1 VLPYGKPPVNVGK
14 GGLEARMTLVPVAKD
29 APDSGFWIPS
39 FAELEMI
46 LREEGVNAPLDRT
59 EVQAGIDKVKE
70 GLRAE
75 VVAARGRAP
84 EPGKDGWVEFLVDL
98 SGPIPPA
105 QADGGNV
112 DLKSS
117 SLIRG
122 VKSGQPLAL
131 VHPPRVGRAGLD
143 VFGKILPSQP
153 GRKAEPKI
161 GANVARASHDP
172 NLLVSGTDGHV
183 RLREGRLEVEECFLV
198 PSDVDYASGNIN
210 FAKSV
215 LVQGDVKSGFTVEA
229 GGDIEVQGM
238 VEDCRLVAQGG
249 IFIRGGFTGSGKG
262 RLDAKGE
269 VALAHLRNQEVRS
282 GSDVNIARE
291 AVNSRIQCRGR
302 VRVDGLLAGGK
313 TQALH
318 GILCQVAGT
327 ETGTPTLLEAGF
339 DFTVAEEMA
348 GIRAELADMGKYA
361 KKLQE
366 GLKHLHDLERLNRG
380 LEKWS
385 VELIF
390 EMERMKSKV
399 DAKITALRGRFSE
412 LEAMAGATH
421 DATITVR
428 RKAYPGTVIKIGDDV
443 MRVEE
448 ALDGPKTFR
457 NKEGIIEMHS
467 DGGPAR

>member
-1 VLPYGKPPVNVGK
+1 
-14 GGLEARMTLVPVAKD
+14 MTLVPVAKD
-29 APDSGFWIPS
+29 APDTGFWIPS
-39 FAELEMI
+39 LAELEVV
-46 LREEGVNAPLDRT
+46 LREEGVNAPLEHA
-59 EVQAGIDKVKE
+59 EVQAGIERVKE

-84 EPGKDGWVEFLVDL
+84 EPGQDGWVEYLVDL

-105 QADGGNV
+105 QADGGQV
-112 DLKSS
+112 DLKST
-117 SLIRG
+117 SLIRN
-122 VKSGQPLAL
+122 VKGGQPLAL

-153 GRKAEPKI
+153 GRNAEPKL
-161 GANVARASHDP
+161 GANVVRAPQDP
-172 NLLVSGTDGHV
+172 NLLLSGTDGHV

-198 PSDVDYASGNIN
+198 PGDVDYASGNIT

-215 LVQGDVKSGFTVEA
+215 LIQGDVKSGFAVEA
-229 GGDIEVQGM
+229 GGDVEVQGM
-238 VEDCRLVAQGG
+238 VEDCLLRAQGG

-262 RLDAKGE
+262 QLDAKGE
-269 VALAHLRNQEVRS
+269 VSLAHLRNQAVRS
-282 GSDVNIARE
+282 GADVTIAKE
-291 AVNSRIQCRGR
+291 AVNSRIQSRGR
-302 VRVDGLLAGGK
+302 VRVDGLLAGGR
-313 TQALH
+313 TQARL

-327 ETGTPTLLEAGF
+327 ETGTPTLIEAGF

-348 GIRAELADMGKYA
+348 GIRRELADMGKYA
-361 KKLQE
+361 KRLQE

-390 EMERMKSKV
+390 EMERMRSKV
-399 DAKITALRGRFSE
+399 EARITALRSRFSE
-412 LEAMAGATH
+412 LEALAGGSP
-421 DATITVR
+421 DAAVTVR

-443 MRVEE
+443 FRVEE
-448 ALDGPKTFR
+448 ALEGPKTFR

-467 DGGPAR
+467 GAGPDA

>member
-1 VLPYGKPPVNVGK
+1 VLPYAKPPVQVGK
-14 GGLEARMTLVPVAKD
+14 GGLEARMTLVPVAKE
-29 APDSGFWIPS
+29 APDTGYWIPS
-39 FAELEMI
+39 LAELELI
-46 LREEGVNAPLDRT
+46 LREEGVNAPLEKADV
-59 EVQAGIDKVKE
+59 EAGLERVKE
-70 GLRAE
+70 GLRAD

-84 EPGKDGWVEFLVDL
+84 DPGLDGWVEYLVDL

-105 QADGGNV
+105 QADGGSV

-117 SLIRG
+117 SLIRN
-122 VKSGQPLAL
+122 VKTGQPLAM

-153 GRKAEPKI
+153 GRNAEPRL
-161 GANVARASHDP
+161 GANVVRASHDP

-183 RLREGRLEVEECFLV
+183 RLREGRLEVEECYLV
-198 PSDVDYASGNIN
+198 ATDVDYASGNIT

-215 LVQGDVKSGFTVEA
+215 LIQGDVKSGFSVEA

-238 VEDCRLVAQGG
+238 VEDCQLRAQGG

-269 VALAHLRNQEVRS
+269 IALAHLRNQEVRS
-282 GSDVNIARE
+282 ESDVNIAKE
-291 AVNSRIQCRGR
+291 AVNSRIQSRGR

-318 GILCQVAGT
+318 GILCQLAGT
-327 ETGTPTLLEAGF
+327 ETGTPTILEAGF
-339 DFTVAEEMA
+339 DYTVAEEMA
-348 GIRAELADMGKYA
+348 GIRRELADMGKYA

-366 GLKHLHDLERLNRG
+366 GLRHLHDLERLNRG

-399 DAKITALRGRFSE
+399 DARTTSLRGRFSE
-412 LEAMAGATH
+412 LEATTGEIGGA
-421 DATITVR
+421 AITVR

-443 MRVEE
+443 YRVDETLE
-448 ALDGPKTFR
+448 GPKTFR
-457 NKEGIIEMHS
+457 NKEGIIEMSS